1 MRNKYFRNLTILGAV
16 ILIFSACK
24 KALETMPKNS
34 IELSEALKTKEG
46 LQATLVA
53 IYNTLQTSGYYGRDF
68 IVIPEILADNVEITT
83 ANSNRFI
90 VQGNNSPGAHVGIW
104 TAAYANINRA
114 NIILAFVDNTQ
125 ATSVEKAQSKGE
137 AYFLRALMYHDLI
150 KSYARSPLFL
160 NSGTSGSFDL
170 GVPIV
175 TVPVITSDAI
185 TYPKRNTIAE
195 VYVQIMLDINQA
207 NSLLGNISPAPSFS
221 ILPPFRA
228 RKVAVQ
234 ALASRVELY
243 YGNWAQSERWADSV
257 ILQNIVPLAPAS
269 TYFNTATAPGWGNA
283 HSETI
288 FGLTYQT
295 GENNPGT
302 DALQYIYYRNLP
314 TLQGYGDATTQLS
327 LRNAYRVVGTT
338 SSDLRF
344 VNLVSVQTK
353 SSQQVFFTK
362 KWPGVRQLGQ
372 DDVMILRTSEI
383 YLNRAEARAKQGGV
397 KEALAIAD
405 VNLIKSRAGIAPLAT
420 SGTGL
425 LTGAALITEIL
436 RERRVELA
444 YEGHRLFDIVRN
456 GLDVNKNPSNI
467 VFGTNAYNFL
477 IANLLQ
483 ADLDANPQ
491 LVRNPGY

>member
-125 ATSVEKAQSKGE
+125 ATSAEKAQSKGE

-160 NSGTSGSFDL
+160 NSGTGGSFDL

-195 VYVQIMLDINQA
+195 VYTQIMQDIINA
-207 NSLLGNISPAPSFS
+207 NSLLSNTGVAY
-221 ILPPFRA
+221 RA

-243 YGNWAQSERWADSV
+243 NGNWSQSERWADSV
-257 ILQNIVPLAPAS
+257 ILQNTVPLAPAS

-314 TLQGYGDATTQLS
+314 TLQGYADATTQLS

-344 VNLVSVQTK
+344 INLVSVQTK

-383 YLNRAEARAKQGGV
+383 YLNRAEARAKQGGA

-405 VNLIKSRAGIAPLAT
+405 VNLIKSRAGLTPLPT
-420 SGTGL
+420 SGAGL

-444 YEGHRLFDIVRN
+444 YEGHRLFDLVRN